1 MALLRTRLVAR
12 FAERGAEAVS
22 FAELIAD
29 AGEGSAADGRAAVV
43 LVVGRFLA
51 VLELYRR
58 GELDLDQTDP
68 AQPLQ
73 VRWRGV
79 VDLTAQP
86 DETDPPGG
94 PLVSHRS
101 DDERGEQEEPDDSS
115 GDLAALPGG
124 LRAALEAV
132 LMVVDAPVSTDD
144 LADGLGVPAER
155 VGRVLGEL
163 AESYR
168 DEQRGFEL
176 RAAAGGWR
184 IWSRPEAA
192 ELVARFTGEAASVRL
207 SKAALETLAVIAY
220 TQPVTRARVAAVRG
234 VDVDSVVRTLLTRG
248 LVTEAGKEGPGGGT
262 LYRTTTAFLEK
273 IGGRQPR
280 GPPSAGAAPAGRH
293 GDRRA
298 PRRPRRRAVSSGGA
312 GEEQQ

>member
-1 MALLRTRLVAR
+1 M
-12 FAERGAEAVS
+12 
-22 FAELIAD
+22 
-29 AGEGSAADGRAAVV
+29 
-43 LVVGRFLA
+43 
-51 VLELYRR
+51 
-58 GELDLDQTDP
+58 
-68 AQPLQ
+68 
-73 VRWRGV
+73 
-79 VDLTAQP
+79 
-86 DETDPPGG
+86 
-94 PLVSHRS
+94 SHRPV
-101 DDERGEQEEPDDSS
+101 DERDEPDDSA

-155 VGRVLGEL
+155 VDRVLGEL

-192 ELVARFTGEAASVRL
+192 ELVARFTGEAASARL

-273 IGGRQPR
+273 IGVDSLEDLPPLAPHLPDDTEIDALLDALDD
-280 GPPSAGAAPAGRH
+280 GP
-293 GDRRA
+293 
-298 PRRPRRRAVSSGGA
+298 
-312 GEEQQ
+312 